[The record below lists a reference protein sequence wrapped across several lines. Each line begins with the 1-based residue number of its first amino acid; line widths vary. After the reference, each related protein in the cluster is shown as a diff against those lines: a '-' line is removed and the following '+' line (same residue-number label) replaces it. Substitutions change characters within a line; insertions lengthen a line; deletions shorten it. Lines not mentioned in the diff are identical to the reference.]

1 MGALPSRQR
10 GRGFTFLRAKPSF
23 RAVARPLFQWNVF
36 RRPAATARS
45 LELTRGGGSSLFVLR
60 AEHPGP

>member
-1 MGALPSRQR
+1 MLHSPEDGFYGLICLW
-10 GRGFTFLRAKPSF
+10 GRGL
-23 RAVARPLFQWNVF
+23 LFKWNVF
-36 RRPAATARS
+36 RRSAATAHS